1 MKAPLVTIGL
11 LSWNRLHYLRATLES
26 ARRCLQYP
34 NLQWI
39 VVDNLSEEPGLAEY
53 LKSCDWIDELV
64 FLKSDHVTAMNE
76 VVARARG
83 EVILMW
89 PEDVQFIV
97 EGDWMAACVEVLLQH
112 PWLGSLGLNALRRST
127 LQTKF
132 RAPLRQEIRPML
144 SELKWFGANFRFP
157 HQLTSSQGLTF
168 RSFGWKET
176 GVIGSGIPSLTRT
189 EVWKTLGP
197 WKAPGATSLNDS
209 SGGGEAEML
218 SRWRN
223 SGHAWQSAIPC
234 LPVAAD
240 ILTDPLGTKAK
251 VRKNT
256 RYGVYTPP
264 PEGTFYYEILPQASA
279 KAQLAGH
286 LPLAFEDFVKPIGFD
301 LPLDS
306 AGNLLK
312 TGINLEIAAEIC
324 PQTVKHA

>member
-1 MKAPLVTIGL
+1 MKMPLVTIGI

-26 ARRCLQYP
+26 ARRCIQYP

-64 FLKSDHVTAMNE
+64 FLKCDHVTAMNE
-76 VVARARG
+76 VIARARG
-83 EVILMW
+83 EVTLLW

-97 EGDWMAACVEVLLQH
+97 EGNWMAACVEVLLQH
-112 PWLGSLGLNALRRST
+112 QWLGSLGLNALRRAT
-127 LQTKF
+127 LEAKF
-132 RAPLRQEIRPML
+132 HPPLRQEIRPIL
-144 SELKWFGANFRFP
+144 SELKWFGGNFRFP
-157 HQLTSSQGLTF
+157 RQLTSSQGLTF
-168 RSFGWKET
+168 QTFGWKEM
-176 GVIGSGIPSLTRT
+176 GIIGSGIPSLTRT

-209 SGGGEAEML
+209 SGGGETEML
-218 SRWRN
+218 RRWQG
-223 SGHAWQSAIPC
+223 SGHAWQAAIPS

-256 RYGVYTPP
+256 RYGVYTSP
-264 PEGTFYYEILPQASA
+264 PEGTFYYEIMPQASA
-279 KAQLAGH
+279 QEQLKEP
-286 LPLAFEDFVKPIGFD
+286 LPLAFEDFVHPIGFE
-301 LPLDS
+301 LPLDP

-312 TGINLEIAAEIC
+312 SGINLEIIEEIYQ
-324 PQTVKHA
+324 PPKKHE